1 MSLHLTLIQSIL
13 ISDLLL
19 INFLINKEKT
29 KIVGI
34 IDKICQ
40 DKLEPFI
47 EKSYQD
53 LATYVNAY
61 DQKMQMKRENIA
73 DRVSGQRNDTSSMF
87 GTVRVSGMRIRN

>member
-19 INFLINKEKT
+19 INFLAVFCEKT

-34 IDKICQ
+34 IDKVSQ

-47 EKSYQD
+47 EKSHQD
-53 LATYVNAY
+53 LATVCKIY
-61 DQKMQMKRENIA
+61 DPKDADEAREHH
-73 DRVSGQRNDTSSMF
+73 
-87 GTVRVSGMRIRN
+87 